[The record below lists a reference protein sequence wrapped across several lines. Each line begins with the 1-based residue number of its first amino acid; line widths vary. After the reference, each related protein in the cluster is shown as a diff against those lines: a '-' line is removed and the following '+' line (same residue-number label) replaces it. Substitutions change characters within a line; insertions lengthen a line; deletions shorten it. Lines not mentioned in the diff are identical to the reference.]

1 MQMHSD
7 LADLPTRPRQS
18 MTRQWDG
25 GAPRSFVPFEKTVF
39 GSRAPTSLFGLNL
52 VNATRDEAA
61 QAIIALAGQRQP
73 STLQFVNAHC
83 INMLLRDPDY
93 LRALHQA
100 NHLLPDGSG
109 IATAARL
116 AGQPMGENLNGTDL
130 FPEICR
136 LAADAGRSIHLLG
149 GKPGIAAGAASAMR
163 TRFPKLQIA
172 GTRHGYWAPAEEDQL
187 IAEIN
192 ASGADILMVGLGVPL
207 QEKWIAR
214 VRPHLTAKVV
224 IGVGGLFDY
233 YSGAIPR
240 APMILRKTGFEWVW
254 RLMQEPKRLFGRY
267 VLGNPLFLRS
277 AAAHAWRQRGIGMQI
292 SQGLKRRFDLVA
304 AMAALIALA
313 PVFLVVALAIK
324 LEDRGPV
331 FFRQTRIGHRG
342 QPFKMWKFRS
352 MVRDAEAR
360 LAAIIAQSERDGT
373 CFKMRSDP
381 RITKVGA
388 FLRRFSLDELPQ
400 LFNIVAGDMSVV
412 GPRPALPREVLTYAP
427 EQRERLIGL
436 PGLTCTWQVSGRAEI
451 PFEQQVLLDV
461 EYLRTRSFVKD
472 MGIIVRTIPA
482 VLNAD
487 GAY

>member
-1 MQMHSD
+1 MQMPSD
-7 LADLPTRPRQS
+7 LADLPTRPRQT
-18 MTRQWDG
+18 MARQWNG

-61 QAIIALAGQRQP
+61 RAIIALAGQRQP

-93 LRALHQA
+93 LGALHQA

-109 IATAARL
+109 IATA
-116 AGQPMGENLNGTDL
+116 
-130 FPEICR
+130 
-136 LAADAGRSIHLLG
+136 
-149 GKPGIAAGAASAMR
+149 
-163 TRFPKLQIA
+163 
-172 GTRHGYWAPAEEDQL
+172 
-187 IAEIN
+187 
-192 ASGADILMVGLGVPL
+192 
-207 QEKWIAR
+207 
-214 VRPHLTAKVV
+214 
-224 IGVGGLFDY
+224 
-233 YSGAIPR
+233 
-240 APMILRKTGFEWVW
+240 
-254 RLMQEPKRLFGRY
+254 
-267 VLGNPLFLRS
+267 
-277 AAAHAWRQRGIGMQI
+277 
-292 SQGLKRRFDLVA
+292 
-304 AMAALIALA
+304 
-313 PVFLVVALAIK
+313 
-324 LEDRGPV
+324 
-331 FFRQTRIGHRG
+331 
-342 QPFKMWKFRS
+342 
-352 MVRDAEAR
+352 AR

>member
-1 MQMHSD
+1 MQ
-7 LADLPTRPRQS
+7 ACT
-18 MTRQWDG
+18 
-25 GAPRSFVPFEKTVF
+25 
-39 GSRAPTSLFGLNL
+39 
-52 VNATRDEAA
+52 
-61 QAIIALAGQRQP
+61 AG
-73 STLQFVNAHC
+73 
-83 INMLLRDPDY
+83 
-93 LRALHQA
+93 
-100 NHLLPDGSG
+100 
-109 IATAARL
+109 
-116 AGQPMGENLNGTDL
+116 
-130 FPEICR
+130 
-136 LAADAGRSIHLLG
+136 
-149 GKPGIAAGAASAMR
+149 
-163 TRFPKLQIA
+163 
-172 GTRHGYWAPAEEDQL
+172 
-187 IAEIN
+187 
-192 ASGADILMVGLGVPL
+192 
-207 QEKWIAR
+207 
-214 VRPHLTAKVV
+214 
-224 IGVGGLFDY
+224 
-233 YSGAIPR
+233 
-240 APMILRKTGFEWVW
+240 
-254 RLMQEPKRLFGRY
+254 
-267 VLGNPLFLRS
+267 
-277 AAAHAWRQRGIGMQI
+277 
-292 SQGLKRRFDLVA
+292 RFDLVA

>member
-1 MQMHSD
+1 M
-7 LADLPTRPRQS
+7 
-18 MTRQWDG
+18 
-25 GAPRSFVPFEKTVF
+25 K
-39 GSRAPTSLFGLNL
+39 GLMANQL
-52 VNATRDEAA
+52 R
-61 QAIIALAGQRQP
+61 
-73 STLQFVNAHC
+73 HC
-83 INMLLRDPDY
+83 
-93 LRALHQA
+93 
-100 NHLLPDGSG
+100 
-109 IATAARL
+109 
-116 AGQPMGENLNGTDL
+116 
-130 FPEICR
+130 
-136 LAADAGRSIHLLG
+136 
-149 GKPGIAAGAASAMR
+149 
-163 TRFPKLQIA
+163 
-172 GTRHGYWAPAEEDQL
+172 
-187 IAEIN
+187 
-192 ASGADILMVGLGVPL
+192 VG
-207 QEKWIAR
+207 
-214 VRPHLTAKVV
+214 
-224 IGVGGLFDY
+224 
-233 YSGAIPR
+233 
-240 APMILRKTGFEWVW
+240 
-254 RLMQEPKRLFGRY
+254 
-267 VLGNPLFLRS
+267 
-277 AAAHAWRQRGIGMQI
+277 
-292 SQGLKRRFDLVA
+292 QGLKRRFDLVA